1 MSQVVI
7 HYSFD
12 DPILGQTRVVSGKIC
27 GEKNDTILYP
37 PNVWVSVSYTCSLQ
51 PITIQESDILTVSLL
66 TSSDQALSFE

>member
-27 GEKNDTILYP
+27 GEKMIRYDA
-37 PNVWVSVSYTCSLQ
+37 LQ
-51 PITIQESDILTVSLL
+51 MYGFPLPIHVPFNQ
-66 TSSDQALSFE
+66 